1 MLPHHQHD
9 KPTIF
14 TVGGKAAVVIL
25 AHLKIPI
32 PVTGRLLRLMPCA
45 CIARSL
51 STVDH
56 INDMGKSKRT
66 VFYSSWV
73 FLIQFL
79 NDESNKSISIM

>member
-32 PVTGRLLRLMPCA
+32 LVIGRLLRLRLGA
-45 CIARSL
+45 WIARVHL
-51 STVDH
+51 TVDH
-56 INDMGKSKRT
+56 IINMGKLKRT
-66 VFYSSWV
+66 IFYSSWV
-73 FLIQFL
+73 FLIQFKPRIKQ
-79 NDESNKSISIM
+79 EY

>member
-1 MLPHHQHD
+1 
-9 KPTIF
+9 
-14 TVGGKAAVVIL
+14 V
-25 AHLKIPI
+25 HLKIPI

-51 STVDH
+51 LTVDH
-56 INDMGKSKRT
+56 INDMGKLKRA

-79 NDESNKSISIM
+79 NGESNKSISMMWPKKDTILKRLIALKP